1 MNSSLCLPLCLP
13 FLRLLFASVGNEFCA
28 STKHT
33 LVDVSELRCRVSL
46 ASDRC
51 FWMRPSLLATVW
63 PMVLSRSFFPLCLES
78 DSGWRSHGF
87 FSEIE
92 KLARDQR
99 FFVVLVFLAFVH
111 LSCLMR
117 ATSCRLSCIIENLS
131 LKAMN
136 IDRAIPT
143 GERFFFH
150 SFVLQP
156 RPKAVSIPN
165 HTAIAVSIPSL
176 PNNKLGDTQ
185 PICWPVAVAR
195 THSLRVDS
203 LRKNNTGASS
213 RISQNPLFPQIHF
226 LCI

>member
-33 LVDVSELRCRVSL
+33 LVDVSELPCRVSL

-136 IDRAIPT
+136 IDCAIPT

-165 HTAIAVSIPSL
+165 QTAIAVSDSCTAEQTVRVHLEESL
-176 PNNKLGDTQ
+176 
-185 PICWPVAVAR
+185 
-195 THSLRVDS
+195 
-203 LRKNNTGASS
+203 
-213 RISQNPLFPQIHF
+213 
-226 LCI
+226 